1 MIIYPMKKLIIV
13 YGWHLDNISIS
24 LTEERVNRVLTEN
37 GFNLSEELI
46 DLDIFVF
53 KNTKYANQSIETHI
67 VIDFS
72 NLVSGIHYYN
82 KTK

>member
-1 MIIYPMKKLIIV
+1 MKKLIIV
-13 YGWHLDNISIS
+13 YGWHLDNISIA

-53 KNTKYANQSIETHI
+53 KNTKYANQSIVTHI

-72 NLVSGIHYYN
+72 NYVSGIHYYN